1 MYCIVIDTETCDK
14 QGRTLRGCPRPS
26 ESLIYDMGW
35 LVVDGTGEVVERRN
49 VIIADTFNRTDL
61 MQSAYYADKV
71 PDYVERIKRGTL
83 EAVDALEAFTRLA
96 LDAARYHVRDFWA
109 YNARFDKTVIDATIS
124 HYSNGFADFAMLFK
138 PIRFRDIWDYA
149 ACITGTRPY
158 VEWCEAHGF
167 VSAKGNPVTNAE
179 CVYGYLT
186 GNPDYVESHTALD
199 DCFTELTILN
209 AAKRRKRRT
218 RHTMGQGWRDAA
230 RVAREMH
237 EED

>member
-26 ESLIYDMGW
+26 ESLVYDMGW
-35 LVVDGTGEVVERRN
+35 LVMDGTGEVVERRN
-49 VIIADTFNRTDL
+49 VIISNTFNRTDL
-61 MQSAYYADKV
+61 MQSAYYANKV

-83 EAVDALEAFTRLA
+83 EAVDALEAFNRLA
-96 LDAARYHVRDFWA
+96 RDVKRYHVRDAWA

-124 HYSNGFADFAMLFK
+124 HYSNGFSDLATMFPRL
-138 PIRFRDIWDYA
+138 RFRDIWDFA

-158 VEWCEAHGF
+158 VEWCETHGF
-167 VSAKGNPVTNAE
+167 VSPKGNPVTNAE

-186 GNPDYVESHTALD
+186 GTPDYVESHTALD
-199 DCFTELTILN
+199 DCFTELAILN
-209 AAKRRKRRT
+209 AARRRKKKT

-237 EED
+237 DED

>member
-1 MYCIVIDTETCDK
+1 MYCIVIDTETCDG
-14 QGRTLRGCPRPS
+14 QGRKLAYPSPRDA
-26 ESLIYDMGW
+26 LIYDLGW
-35 LVVDGTGEVVERRN
+35 LVVDGAGEVVERRN
-49 VIIADTFNRTDL
+49 VLISDTFNRTNL

-71 PDYVERIKRGTL
+71 PDYVASIRRGEVETM
-83 EAVDALEAFTRLA
+83 DA
-96 LDAARYHVRDFWA
+96 LDAFRLLAQDVERYRVRDAWA

-124 HYSNGFADFAMLFK
+124 HYSNGFSNFATMF
-138 PIRFRDIWDYA
+138 PRVRFRDIWDFA

-158 VEWCEAHGF
+158 VEWCETHGF
-167 VSAKGNPVTNAE
+167 VSPKGNPVTNAE

-186 GNPDYVESHTALD
+186 GNADYVESHTALA
-199 DCFTELTILN
+199 DCYTELTILN
-209 AAKRRKRRT
+209 AARRRKKRT

>member
-1 MYCIVIDTETCDK
+1 MYCIVIDTETCDS
-14 QGRTLRGCPRPS
+14 QGRKLTYPSPRDA
-26 ESLIYDMGW
+26 LIYDMGW
-35 LVVDGTGEVVERRN
+35 LVVDGAGEVVERRN
-49 VIIADTFNRTDL
+49 VIISDTFNRTDL

-71 PDYVERIKRGTL
+71 PDYVASIRRGEVETMG
-83 EAVDALEAFTRLA
+83 A
-96 LDAARYHVRDFWA
+96 LDAFRLLAQDVERYRVRDAWA

-124 HYSNGFADFAMLFK
+124 HFSNGFSDLETMF
-138 PIRFRDIWDYA
+138 PRVRFRDIWDYA

-158 VEWCEAHGF
+158 VEWCETHGF
-167 VSAKGNPVTNAE
+167 ISPKGNPVTNAE

-186 GNPDYVESHTALD
+186 GNADYVESHTALA
-199 DCFTELTILN
+199 DCYTELTILN
-209 AAKRRKRRT
+209 AARRRKRRT

>member
-1 MYCIVIDTETCDK
+1 MYYVVIDTETCDG
-14 QGRTLRGCPRPS
+14 QGRKLSYPSPRDA
-26 ESLIYDMGW
+26 LVYDIGW
-35 LVVDGTGEVVERRN
+35 LIVDSTGEVVERRN
-49 VIIADTFNRTDL
+49 VVISDTFNRTDL

-83 EAVDALEAFTRLA
+83 EAVDALEAFNRLA

-124 HYSNGFADFAMLFK
+124 HYSNGFADFATLFK

-158 VEWCEAHGF
+158 VGWCETHGF

-186 GNPDYVESHTALD
+186 DSPDYVESHTALD
-199 DCFTELTILN
+199 DCFTELTILQ
-209 AAKRRKRRT
+209 AAKRRKKRT